1 MLSRSCL
8 DLLNLVSV
16 DDYGALRRIPKD
28 MVAPG
33 VVSNF
38 EVRDDSDSGAA
49 SDDAVSSVSQE
60 RRITVANQLSIK
72 SFRDKETRKWIF
84 EFDSDSIYLQLKD
97 GFPSDVEVIYVGSL
111 KANIVDPSEQEEVSQ
126 IDFRR

>member
-28 MVAPG
+28 MAPPG

-60 RRITVANQLSIK
+60 RRITVANR
-72 SFRDKETRKWIF
+72 F
-84 EFDSDSIYLQLKD
+84 
-97 GFPSDVEVIYVGSL
+97 
-111 KANIVDPSEQEEVSQ
+111 
-126 IDFRR
+126 